1 MSKYE
6 RTPIQINYD
15 DERLLKKH
23 GLPSKVDLASS
34 TGGDRRDFDGL
45 VEVRPS
51 PELAQIARDAE
62 RRRLRMAGMDE
73 SPDGRP
79 IGAALIV
86 QDLKGLAKKIRGGR

>member
-23 GLPSKVDLASS
+23 GLPSKADLAST

-45 VEVRPS
+45 VEVRAS
-51 PELAQIARDAE
+51 PELAQIALDAD

-73 SPDGRP
+73 NPDGGP
-79 IGAALIV
+79 IGAALIA
-86 QDLKGLAKKIRGGR
+86 QDLRNLAKKIRGGR